1 MGVVP
6 GAVLGAAV
14 AIFLSDL
21 LANGKIDLLAPQA
34 NAFASFTIVLES
46 GNGDFR
52 ALFLGMLLGAFA
64 EWATGMGTS
73 FGLGMYLPTPYTL
86 PMLIGGGLRDKWEE
100 KKLKPIVEEIR
111 EKDGSAKAEQKRA
124 LMLLM
129 TFMIAAGALTGEAFF
144 GVESAVFAVT
154 DEMKTEQT
162 FTSDDWTDSYLDEY
176 ILGEYEGEANF
187 SSAIIWAND
196 LNAAT
201 PEGDELP
208 CSNIS
213 EDQITCNA
221 NLAILSWYPIA
232 RMVGFVAINIVLA
245 AGVVALFAR
254 AGVISF
260 GKSTSDDILEAEIV
274 K

>member
-1 MGVVP
+1 M
-6 GAVLGAAV
+6 
-14 AIFLSDL
+14 
-21 LANGKIDLLAPQA
+21 LATGKIDLLAPQA

-111 EKDGSAKAEQKRA
+111 EKDGTAKAEQKRA

-154 DEMKTEQT
+154 DELQAEHT
-162 FTSDDWTDSYLDEY
+162 FTEDDWTSTYLDES

-187 SSAIIWAND
+187 SSAVEWALD
-196 LNAAT
+196 LNSDAESNNET
-201 PEGDELP
+201 LP
-208 CSNIS
+208 CASITNES
-213 EDQITCNA
+213 ITCNV
-221 NLAILSWYPIA
+221 NLAVLSWYPAA
-232 RMVGFVAINIVLA
+232 RLAGFVGVNIVLA
-245 AGVVALFAR
+245 VAVVALFVR

-260 GKSTSDDILEAEIV
+260 GNSKDDDDIVEAEIV

>member
-1 MGVVP
+1 M
-6 GAVLGAAV
+6 
-14 AIFLSDL
+14 
-21 LANGKIDLLAPQA
+21 
-34 NAFASFTIVLES
+34 LES

-86 PMLIGGGLRDKWEE
+86 PMLIGGGLRDRWEE

-154 DEMKTEQT
+154 DELQTEST
-162 FTSDDWTDSYLDEY
+162 FTNDDWTDSYLDEF
-176 ILGEYEGEANF
+176 ILGEYEEGEANF
-187 SSAIIWAND
+187 SSAVVWATGLND
-196 LNAAT
+196 VALENNET
-201 PEGDELP
+201 LP
-208 CSNIS
+208 CATITDES
-213 EDQITCNA
+213 ITCNV
-221 NLAILSWYPIA
+221 NLAVLSWYPAA
-232 RMVGFVAINIVLA
+232 RLVGFIGVNIVLA
-245 AGVVALFAR
+245 IGVIALFVR

-260 GKSTSDDILEAEIV
+260 GSSQTDDEIVEAEIV